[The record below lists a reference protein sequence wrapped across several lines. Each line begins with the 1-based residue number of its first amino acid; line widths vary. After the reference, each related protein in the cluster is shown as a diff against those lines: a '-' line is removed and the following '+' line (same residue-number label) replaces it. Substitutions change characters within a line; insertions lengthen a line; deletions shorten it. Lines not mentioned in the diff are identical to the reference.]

1 MLRLCGIS
9 FSLSKRAELALRSQA
24 KCDIS
29 LSMRYLLLLCSI
41 FLLFGGTETK
51 PKVDDYE
58 VHAKTNNIA
67 IGAEYTVH
75 SFSRGEQMFIA
86 NDYLVVEVALFPPK
100 ETTFEV
106 IRGDFSLRINGRKDL
121 DAAEPK
127 LVVAQMEHPE
137 WQPPRDGLHA
147 EGGGSIGNVGVVINA
162 PQANPNPFPTSRT
175 SGPPPPVE
183 IPKDNPSGVTKQQV
197 DPSTLLLATA
207 LEEGQHH
214 APISGFLYFPY
225 RGNLKSI
232 KTLELLYHDAVLK
245 LR

>member
-1 MLRLCGIS
+1 
-9 FSLSKRAELALRSQA
+9 
-24 KCDIS
+24 
-29 LSMRYLLLLCSI
+29 MRYLLLLCCV
-41 FLLFGGTETK
+41 FLLLGGTETK
-51 PKVDDYE
+51 PKVEDYE
-58 VHAKTNNIA
+58 VHAQAKNVA

-106 IRGDFSLRINGRKDL
+106 LRGDFSLRINGKKEL
-121 DAAEPK
+121 LEAAEPEM
-127 LVVAQMEHPE
+127 VVADMEHPE
-137 WQPPRDGLHA
+137 WKPQRDGLHA
-147 EGGGSIGNVGVVINA
+147 QGAAGLGNVGVVINP
-162 PQANPNPFPTSRT
+162 PQANPNPFPGSRT

-197 DPSTLLLATA
+197 DPSQLLRATA
-207 LEEGQHH
+207 LEEGQHR

-232 KTLELLYHDAVLK
+232 KTLELLYQDAVLK

>member
-1 MLRLCGIS
+1 
-9 FSLSKRAELALRSQA
+9 
-24 KCDIS
+24 
-29 LSMRYLLLLCSI
+29 MRYLLLLLCTVI
-41 FLLFGGTETK
+41 LLFGGTETK
-51 PKVDDYE
+51 PKVEDYE
-58 VHAKTNNIA
+58 VHAQAKNIA

-100 ETTFEV
+100 ETPIDV
-106 IRGDFSLRINGRKDL
+106 LRGDFSLRINKRDLL

-127 LVVAQMEHPE
+127 LVVADMEHPE
-137 WQPPRDGLHA
+137 WKPPRDGLHA
-147 EGGGSIGNVGVVINA
+147 EGAAGLGNVGVVINP
-162 PQANPNPFPTSRT
+162 PQANPSPFPGSRT
-175 SGPPPPVE
+175 SGPPPPIE
-183 IPKDNPSGVTKQQV
+183 IPKDNPSGLTKQQV

-214 APISGFLYFPY
+214 APFSGFLYFPY

-232 KTLELLYHDAVLK
+232 KTLELLYRDTVLK

>member
-1 MLRLCGIS
+1 
-9 FSLSKRAELALRSQA
+9 
-24 KCDIS
+24 
-29 LSMRYLLLLCSI
+29 MRYLLLLCCV
-41 FLLFGGTETK
+41 FLLLGGTETK
-51 PKVDDYE
+51 PKVEDYE
-58 VHAKTNNIA
+58 VHAQAKNVA

-106 IRGDFSLRINGRKDL
+106 LRGDFSLRINGKKEL
-121 DAAEPK
+121 LEAAEPEM
-127 LVVAQMEHPE
+127 VVADMEHPE
-137 WQPPRDGLHA
+137 WKAQRDGLHA
-147 EGGGSIGNVGVVINA
+147 QGAAGLGNVGVVINP
-162 PQANPNPFPTSRT
+162 PQANPNPFPGSRT

-197 DPSTLLLATA
+197 DPSQLLRATA
-207 LEEGQHH
+207 LEEGQHR

-232 KTLELLYHDAVLK
+232 KTLELLYQDAVLK

>member
-1 MLRLCGIS
+1 
-9 FSLSKRAELALRSQA
+9 
-24 KCDIS
+24 
-29 LSMRYLLLLCSI
+29 MRYLLLLGSI

-58 VHAKTNNIA
+58 VHARAKNVA

-106 IRGDFSLRINGRKDL
+106 LRGDFSLRINSRKDLL
-121 DAAEPK
+121 DAAEPTM
-127 LVVAQMEHPE
+127 VVADMEHPE
-137 WQPPRDGLHA
+137 WKPPREHA
-147 EGGGSIGNVGVVINA
+147 EGGVGLGNVGVVINA

-175 SGPPPPVE
+175 AGPPPPVE
-183 IPKDNPSGVTKQQV
+183 IPKDNPSGVSKPPL
-197 DPSTLLLATA
+197 DPSELLLATA

-214 APISGFLYFPY
+214 APVSGFLYFPF
-225 RGNLKSI
+225 RGNLRSI
-232 KTLELLYHDAVLK
+232 KTLELLYQDAVLK

>member
-1 MLRLCGIS
+1 
-9 FSLSKRAELALRSQA
+9 
-24 KCDIS
+24 
-29 LSMRYLLLLCSI
+29 MRYLLLLCSI

-58 VHAKTNNIA
+58 VHAQAKNVA

-86 NDYLVVEVALFPPK
+86 NDYLVMEVALFPAK
-100 ETTFEV
+100 GATIDV
-106 IRGDFSLRINGRKDL
+106 LRGDFSLRINKKEPL
-121 DAAEPK
+121 DAAEPT

-137 WQPPRDGLHA
+137 WQPPRDRPHP
-147 EGGGSIGNVGVVINA
+147 EGGVAVGNIGVVINA

-175 SGPPPPVE
+175 TGAPPPVE

-197 DPSTLLLATA
+197 DPSALLLATA

-214 APISGFLYFPY
+214 APISGFLYFPF

-232 KTLELLYHDAVLK
+232 KTLELLYQDAILK